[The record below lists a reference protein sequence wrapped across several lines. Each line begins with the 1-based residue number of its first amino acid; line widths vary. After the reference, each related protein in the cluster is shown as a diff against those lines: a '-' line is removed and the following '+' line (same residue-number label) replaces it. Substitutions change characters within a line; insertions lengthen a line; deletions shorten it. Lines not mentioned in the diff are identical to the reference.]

1 MSVGRKMAGVGA
13 TQIVEF
19 GLQLLTP
26 VVLVRVLDADVFA
39 AYRWVWLLAGTVAA
53 IAPLGMI
60 VSLFYYLP
68 KSEPKAKL
76 QYITQTLVHLLVMA
90 LLMVGAAW
98 LLQQHLPGEAGL
110 FAAHGPWL
118 MGFTVAWVVGMLLDQ
133 LPTADER
140 VRWQMALSMGL
151 AVVRSAALVFAA
163 WYWQTL
169 EAILYVLCA
178 FVLLKLALMAFY
190 VVKHHRHHDWQRERL
205 NEHVAHAWPLGLG
218 TVLFGLRRQ
227 SEQWLVAALFS
238 PLQFA
243 AFSIAATLAP
253 VMVMARKS
261 VGLVLMPSMSRSEG
275 RGDLQAMLKINQQ
288 GNLVVSAFMSPL
300 LAVVAVYADVLVGW
314 VYTSQYLEAA
324 NVLRVFVALWFLQM
338 IDMNAL
344 VVMLK
349 EGAYLSKINFP
360 LLALSIAFS
369 YFGANF
375 FGLPGA
381 ALGSVIATYVER
393 LLLARRIAERL
404 DVSIFRVQPWMKT
417 SALAFISLVS
427 IAGIRYGLDVL
438 GMSSFKSMIL
448 LAMIATGF
456 GLFIARRSVKK
467 FMVAG
472 EG

>member
-26 VVLVRVLDADVFA
+26 VVLVRVLEPDVFA

-60 VSLFYYLP
+60 VSLFYFLP
-68 KSEPKAKL
+68 KAEPRAKM
-76 QYITQTLVHLLVMA
+76 QYITQTVVHLLLMA
-90 LLMVGAAW
+90 VLMASAAW
-98 LLQQHLPGEAGL
+98 LMSQHLPGEAGL

-118 MGFTVAWVVGMLLDQ
+118 LGFTVAWVAGMLLDQ

-140 VRWQMALSMGL
+140 VRWQMALSIGL
-151 AVVRSAALVFAA
+151 AVVRSAALVFSA

-169 EAILYVLCA
+169 QAILYVLCA
-178 FVLLKLALMAFY
+178 FVVLKIALMVFY
-190 VVKHHRHHDWQRERL
+190 VLRYHRQHDWRRERL

-261 VGLVLMPSMSRSEG
+261 VGLVLMPSMSRSQG
-275 RGDLQAMLKINQQ
+275 RGDLQAMLGINQQ
-288 GNLVVSAFMSPL
+288 GNLVVTAFMSPV

-314 VYTSQYLEAA
+314 VYTSQYLDAA

-349 EGAYLSKINFP
+349 EGTYLSKVNLP
-360 LLALSIAFS
+360 LLVLSVAVS
-369 YFGANF
+369 YVGARF

-381 ALGSVIATYVER
+381 ALGSVLATYVER
-393 LLLARRIAERL
+393 FLLARRIGKRIGI
-404 DVSIFRVQPWMKT
+404 SIYAVQPWLMT
-417 SALAFISLVS
+417 GFLALSSVALVAGFRYISVAFGVSLLVS
-427 IAGIRYGLDVL
+427 VISASCVASGVGIYLAKHYMKGL
-438 GMSSFKSMIL
+438 GRES
-448 LAMIATGF
+448 A
-456 GLFIARRSVKK
+456 
-467 FMVAG
+467 
-472 EG
+472 

>member
-13 TQIVEF
+13 TQIAEF

-68 KSEPKAKL
+68 KAEPKAKL

-140 VRWQMALSMGL
+140 VRWQMALSIGL

-163 WYWQTL
+163 WHWQTL

-190 VVKHHRHHDWQRERL
+190 VVKHHGHHDWQRERL

-253 VMVMARKS
+253 VMLMARRS
-261 VGLVLMPSMSRSEG
+261 VGLVLMPSMSRAQG
-275 RGDLQAMLKINQQ
+275 RGDLQAMLVANQK
-288 GNLVVSAFMSPL
+288 GNLIVAVFMAPV
-300 LAVVAVYADVLVGW
+300 LAVVAVYADVLISL
-314 VYTSQYLEAA
+314 VYTSDYIDAA
-324 NVLRVFVALWFLQM
+324 NVLRVFVLMWLLQI
-338 IDMNAL
+338 IDFNSL
-344 VVMLK
+344 VVMMK
-349 EGAYLSKINFP
+349 EGGYLSKINAP
-360 LLALSIAFS
+360 LVLVSVAVS
-369 YFGANF
+369 FGGASL

-381 ALGSVIATYVER
+381 ALGGVVATYIER
-393 LLLARRIAERL
+393 FFLARRLAVRL
-404 DVSIFRVQPWMKT
+404 GVPFHRIQPWGIT
-417 SALAFISLVS
+417 AGISMIS
-427 IAGIRYGLDVL
+427 IAAAVLSRFGLRAL
-438 GMSSFKSMIL
+438 
-448 LAMIATGF
+448 GF
-456 GLFIARRSVKK
+456 GDVVA
-467 FMVAG
+467 MVAVG
-472 EG
+472 ATFSAVGCIAAKYRVSRIDE

>member
-26 VVLVRVLDADVFA
+26 VVLVRVLEADVFA

-68 KSEPKAKL
+68 KAESKAKL
-76 QYITQTLVHLLVMA
+76 QYITQTLVHLLMMA

-98 LLQQHLPGEAGL
+98 LLRQHLPGETGL

-118 MGFTVAWVVGMLLDQ
+118 VSFTVAWVVGMLLDQ

-140 VRWQMALSMGL
+140 VRWQMALSIGL

-163 WYWQTL
+163 WHWQTL

-190 VVKHHRHHDWQRERL
+190 VARYHRHHDWQKARL
-205 NEHVAHAWPLGLG
+205 TEHLGHAWPLGFG

-261 VGLVLMPSMSRSEG
+261 VGLVLMPSMSRSQG
-275 RGDLQAMLKINQQ
+275 RGDLQAMLKTNQQ
-288 GNLVVSAFMSPL
+288 GNLVVSAFMGPM

-314 VYTSQYLEAA
+314 VYTTQYLDAA
-324 NVLRVFVALWFLQM
+324 NVLRVFVVLWLLQM

-349 EGAYLSKINFP
+349 EGAYLSKVNFP
-360 LLALSIAFS
+360 LLALSVTVS
-369 YFGANF
+369 YLGAKF

-381 ALGSVIATYVER
+381 ALGSVLATYVER
-393 LLLARRIAERL
+393 ILLAKQIAKR
-404 DVSIFRVQPWMKT
+404 VGISIYAVQPWLKT
-417 SALAFISLVS
+417 GSLALLSLALVAASRYALDRFGVNVVYAMVLVAALASGVGFIL
-427 IAGIRYGLDVL
+427 AKRYMKGL
-438 GMSSFKSMIL
+438 GHEFN
-448 LAMIATGF
+448 
-456 GLFIARRSVKK
+456 
-467 FMVAG
+467 
-472 EG
+472 